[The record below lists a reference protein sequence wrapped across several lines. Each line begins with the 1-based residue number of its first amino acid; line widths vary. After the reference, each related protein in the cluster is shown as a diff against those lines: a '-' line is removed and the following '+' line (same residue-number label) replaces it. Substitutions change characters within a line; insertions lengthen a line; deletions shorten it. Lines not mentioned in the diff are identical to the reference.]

1 MRKDMKLLY
10 QFGVIM
16 TVTFLGEVLHAVLPL
31 PVPASIYGLLIMLF
45 CLCAKVIKLNQVKLA
60 ADFLID
66 IMPPMF
72 IPSAV
77 GLITVWADLK
87 EIVVPVMM
95 IIVITTIFVM
105 ICTGKVSQGIIDYRR
120 EKEVE
125 RKDERVFWSD
135 DQYRSLW
142 SGLTCTEKI
151 EMGVFESI
159 AVSDRCSYCCTQCI
173 GC

>member
-77 GLITVWADLK
+77 GLITVWAGLNRCAGHDDYCYHNDFCDDLHRK
-87 EIVVPVMM
+87 S
-95 IIVITTIFVM
+95 IT
-105 ICTGKVSQGIIDYRR
+105 GNY
-120 EKEVE
+120 
-125 RKDERVFWSD
+125 
-135 DQYRSLW
+135 
-142 SGLTCTEKI
+142 
-151 EMGVFESI
+151 
-159 AVSDRCSYCCTQCI
+159 
-173 GC
+173 

>member
-66 IMPPMF
+66 IMPPMLGGF
-72 IPSAV
+72 KGNRCAGHDDYCYHNDFCDDLHRKS
-77 GLITVWADLK
+77 IT
-87 EIVVPVMM
+87 
-95 IIVITTIFVM
+95 
-105 ICTGKVSQGIIDYRR
+105 GNY
-120 EKEVE
+120 
-125 RKDERVFWSD
+125 
-135 DQYRSLW
+135 
-142 SGLTCTEKI
+142 
-151 EMGVFESI
+151 
-159 AVSDRCSYCCTQCI
+159 
-173 GC
+173 

>member
-72 IPSAV
+72 IPAAV
-77 GLITVWADLK
+77 GIVVVWADLQ
-87 EIVVPVMM
+87 EILVPVLVITVVSTIVVMV
-95 IIVITTIFVM
+95 
-105 ICTGKVSQGIIDYRR
+105 CTGKVSQAVIRAKKKG
-120 EKEVE
+120 EV
-125 RKDERVFWSD
+125 
-135 DQYRSLW
+135 
-142 SGLTCTEKI
+142 
-151 EMGVFESI
+151 
-159 AVSDRCSYCCTQCI
+159 
-173 GC
+173 